1 MLRPDAELALVSVRP
16 PARQAQRGAGAVQQ
30 ASDLAGPGQVYLTSL
45 TLEFSSMTIKKIDNY
60 NSENSNKHI
69 QDFLSI
75 TIIIK
80 ENYNSDLVGPGQIY
94 LKLLGYFTFPAWQ

>member
-45 TLEFSSMTIKKIDNY
+45 TLDFSSMTIKKITIS
-60 NSENSNKHI
+60 SENSNKHI
-69 QDFLSI
+69 PDFFSI

-80 ENYNSDLVGPGQIY
+80 ENYNSDLAGHGQIY
-94 LKLLGYFTFPAWQ
+94 LKLL